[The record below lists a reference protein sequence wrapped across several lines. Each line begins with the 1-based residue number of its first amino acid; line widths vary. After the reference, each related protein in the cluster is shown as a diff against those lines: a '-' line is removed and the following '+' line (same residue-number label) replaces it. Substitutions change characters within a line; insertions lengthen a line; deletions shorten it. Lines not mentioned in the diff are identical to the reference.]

1 MSGLAPFLHQT
12 GVVSST
18 WDAGM
23 EGASSGNWGSEGVSL
38 DADVTP
44 LACSCSRL
52 LSCSMVRIASP
63 AHASTARPAQTT
75 SPPTAV
81 SQSSVCHNH
90 TALLARSSRPRLTLY
105 SGLLSSVLRDS
116 LHLLLPSGRS
126 SYFRMVFCSF
136 HFLPIFLL
144 AQILKRADLG
154 DEPERPLWKL

>member
-105 SGLLSSVLRDS
+105 SGLLSSVLTLYSGLLSSALRDS
-116 LHLLLPSGRS
+116 LHLFLSSGRS
-126 SYFRMVFCSF
+126 SYFRMVLCSF

-144 AQILKRADLG
+144 AQIL
-154 DEPERPLWKL
+154 

>member
-18 WDAGM
+18 WDPGM

-63 AHASTARPAQTT
+63 AHASTVHVRPRPQARRTP
-75 SPPTAV
+75 
-81 SQSSVCHNH
+81 SSVSHYH
-90 TALLARSSRPRLTLY
+90 TPSTKLTAYTHTLLWSSFKCAVGFSTSSSFFWKVVVLQDSLL
-105 SGLLSSVLRDS
+105 LLSLFAY
-116 LHLLLPSGRS
+116 LLVG
-126 SYFRMVFCSF
+126 
-136 HFLPIFLL
+136 
-144 AQILKRADLG
+144 ADLVESG
-154 DEPERPLWKL
+154 PR